1 MATYDRDAL
10 QAQLI
15 IDEGLRLKIYRDS
28 MGIESIGVGRN
39 LVAVGISKPEAM
51 FLLGNDIAAA
61 EQALDY
67 NAPWWRG
74 LDPVRQAVLVNMCF
88 NMGWAKLSGFKNT
101 LALIQ
106 SGSYGPASQAM
117 LASAW
122 AAQVGARA
130 QRLSAQM
137 AAGTIIEG

>member
-1 MATYDRDAL
+1 MATYDRAAL
-10 QAQLI
+10 DSQLI
-15 IDEGLRLKIYRDS
+15 TDEGLRLKLYFDT
-28 MGIESIGVGRN
+28 MGIGSIGVGRN
-39 LVAVGISKPEAM
+39 LVGVGISKAEAM
-51 FLLGNDIAAA
+51 ILLGNDIAAA

-130 QRLSAQM
+130 QRLSRDM